1 MQILSKSTAL
11 VTLSSFSGLKLPHHL
26 LQLLLPW
33 SDTAAGEFH
42 MLSLDHLEYDNT
54 VYMVHTGFQGYEEC
68 LYILK
73 CKMKMYFKTQKLLFI
88 THVIKS

>member
-1 MQILSKSTAL
+1 
-11 VTLSSFSGLKLPHHL
+11 
-26 LQLLLPW
+26 
-33 SDTAAGEFH
+33 